1 LDIKWNFGVTISS
14 WDILADQQGSI
25 VIDIWS
31 DIYGNFPPTVAKTIT
46 GSEKPRLSN
55 QLTNQ
60 DTSLTSFTTAVAS
73 GDIWRFNVE
82 STPSSVTRVTIAFAY
97 TRTS

>member
-1 LDIKWNFGVTISS
+1 V
-14 WDILADQQGSI
+14 
-25 VIDIWS
+25 DIWS
-31 DIYGNFPPTVAKTIT
+31 DTYGNFPPTIGKTIT
-46 GSEKPRLSN
+46 GSEKPTLS
-55 QLTNQ
+55 TAAKNQ

-82 STPSSVTRVTIAFAY
+82 ATPTSVTRVTIAFAY